1 MQWMLAGPAEAF
13 DAGRPG
19 EAPEDGGGA
28 GRLWPPRG
36 PYISLRVHYALRL
49 VKLHG
54 VLG

>member
-1 MQWMLAGPAEAF
+1 MRPMLAGPADAF

-36 PYISLRVHYALRL
+36 PYISLRNHYALRL